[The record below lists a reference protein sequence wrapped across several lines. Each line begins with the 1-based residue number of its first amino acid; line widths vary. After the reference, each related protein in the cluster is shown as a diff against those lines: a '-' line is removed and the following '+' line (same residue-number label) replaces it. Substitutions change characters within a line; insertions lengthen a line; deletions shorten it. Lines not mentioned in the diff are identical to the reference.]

1 MHCFIMTNDLNFM
14 TFIKLNF
21 KILKYLILNIYLQ
34 NYLKKNVNAK
44 EFTFT
49 LSLYFYFIYLFIS
62 SISMIILHNF
72 HENNGTMLK
81 IISFFSYLLFISCWC
96 WAEIW
101 TRHVL
106 LFCFFV
112 RFALKSPRAHCV
124 HLGFIFR
131 G

>member
-1 MHCFIMTNDLNFM
+1 MTNDLNFM

-81 IISFFSYLLFISCWC
+81 II
-96 WAEIW
+96 
-101 TRHVL
+101 
-106 LFCFFV
+106 
-112 RFALKSPRAHCV
+112 
-124 HLGFIFR
+124 
-131 G
+131 